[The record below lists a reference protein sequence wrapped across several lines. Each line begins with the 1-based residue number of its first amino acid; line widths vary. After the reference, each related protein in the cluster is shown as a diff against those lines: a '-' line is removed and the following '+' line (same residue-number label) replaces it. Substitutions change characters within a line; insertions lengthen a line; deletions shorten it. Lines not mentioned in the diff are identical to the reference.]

1 MYLWKKEYER
11 PTMYGRSVA
20 AAYELEAALC
30 LQQQGVVYKR
40 HECEWVLP
48 ENVAKHIRYNPRHL
62 PVVIKPPDNEYYYLR
77 MAIARVIRGWTSEN
91 WTLPTITWRD

>member
-11 PTMYGRSVA
+11 PKAVGYTA
-20 AAYELEAALC
+20 DLEALQC
-30 LQQQGVVYKR
+30 LAGDGFVFKR
-40 HECEWVLP
+40 HECEWLLP
-48 ENVAKHIRYNPRHL
+48 HSLAKHVKYNPRHL